1 MKTHNNSMQ
10 RITRKR
16 LRELWRSYPPLG
28 FEEVDPDDPRYRVPM
43 HYVLK
48 NEDRLLKVIKVA
60 ERLIPDRYCNIADI
74 GTYPGSLL
82 RILSRWFGPD
92 KIQLFGV
99 GLITSDEFK
108 QQMLDD
114 CGAIIHTVN
123 LDPRNDQLIN
133 KNYSNDI
140 PMESDSVDV
149 SFVLE
154 VMEHMV
160 SPSHL
165 FSEVYRIC
173 KPGGYVIVTT
183 PNVTRIGNIFKLI
196 AGLSNFDRLIPPD
209 YYDPDDEW
217 RPHSREYTLKEV
229 CRFLL
234 DAGFQIQYQ
243 AQVVVNDT
251 RFNIKSFR
259 QRLINVAKTPF
270 YMISRFRGDLLVVA
284 GKP

>member
-1 MKTHNNSMQ
+1 MQ
-10 RITRKR
+10 SITRKR

-28 FEEVDPDDPRYRVPM
+28 FEEYDPNDPRFRIPM
-43 HYVLK
+43 HHVLK
-48 NEDRLLKVIKVA
+48 NEDRLLQVIKIA
-60 ERLIPDRYCNIADI
+60 ERLIPDRYCTIADI

-82 RILSRWFGPD
+82 RIVSRWLGPD
-92 KIQLFGV
+92 KVQLHGV
-99 GLITSDEFK
+99 GLMTSDEFK

-114 CGAIIHTVN
+114 CGAVIHTVN
-123 LDPRNDQLIN
+123 LDPRNDQLID

-140 PMESDSVDV
+140 PIESDSIDL

-160 SPSHL
+160 SPAHL
-165 FSEVYRIC
+165 FSEVYRIS

-196 AGLSNFDRLIPPD
+196 VGLSNFDRLIPPD

-217 RPHSREYTLKEV
+217 RHHSREYTLKEV
-229 CRFLL
+229 CQFLL
-234 DAGFQIQYQ
+234 DAGFQIQFQ

-259 QRLINVAKTPF
+259 QKLIDVAKIPF
-270 YMISRFRGDLLVVA
+270 HMIPHFRGDLLVVA
-284 GKP
+284 RKP